1 MHRAVG
7 AMFAP
12 LGVVFQLRRYRH
24 FGSGQA
30 RLIRALSSINP
41 RSVRRSHKC
50 ADHAEYAFFNYRV
63 PFAAWSIMRVS
74 PEEGLQ
80 RHAAEGRVSRDRRR
94 TSVGSALALLLV
106 ALTASRAM
114 PAAIYQCTGADG
126 QAVFSDS
133 PCGPDSRRL
142 EVEAPAPSRA
152 PSASRSTRIST
163 PPPFSAAGQSRL
175 EAFVIRCSTSDFNR
189 WVQAQHPMP
198 DWDVRR
204 AKLIELTNSCRRAV
218 HLPDLVSQPSP
229 PTSPQR
235 HAQPPRD
242 AVFAQIVKQGSVSRL
257 QAYLQSGNV
266 DVNDRSDLD
275 KGLLDHAAEQNQVEI
290 ARFLIEHGAKVDA
303 SQTRGVDRGMAPLHR
318 AAAADAVGVASLLIA
333 GGATVNQ
340 HGPLGITPLI
350 IAASHGNARTAEV
363 LLDHGADISTAT
375 GDKKT
380 ALSEATAHH
389 HPDMVHMLLLH
400 VPTPTMR
407 TLGTLAMN
415 ADVDAIRLLMRHDS
429 LAHDIDVISKN
440 TALRYAIV
448 GGQWDNKVPEREQII
463 DLLIAAG
470 ADVDNRVDSAPNTPL
485 MMVTSPALADFL
497 IKRGANLNAVGWYGT
512 AANQLACN
520 AQVQDRL
527 GMFKVLLAHRADI
540 TTAVKNGRNGL
551 QCALTSNRPE
561 LVAFLRSQGV
571 PVDAPGVLASGSG
584 APMAR
589 RPLPLPVMTPSRN
602 IRRGDRDYPAVN
614 VQARQAIAIHGK
626 APADWTVR
634 LYVYYTTK
642 TMFDKNSPGEVC
654 QYDASGGLEGAM
666 QPYSVQEDLPVT
678 RQGDT
683 FTATLFFDHFEPGRC
698 GWHVSDLGYSTGRND
713 GNPPTAGILADSPRN
728 HPGSP
733 DNGDRMDLWCWEGP
747 VPIGIANSKFD
758 CTFAPYSS
766 ISPIKFIPLS
776 ERGNIRTL
784 LILPTT
790 RSLIFIFHDL
800 DAEAA
805 AFRSRVPGGR

>member
-1 MHRAVG
+1 
-7 AMFAP
+7 
-12 LGVVFQLRRYRH
+12 
-24 FGSGQA
+24 
-30 RLIRALSSINP
+30 
-41 RSVRRSHKC
+41 
-50 ADHAEYAFFNYRV
+50 
-63 PFAAWSIMRVS
+63 MRVS
-74 PEEGLQ
+74 PEEGPQ
-80 RHAAEGRVSRDRRR
+80 RHAAEGSVSRDRRR

-106 ALTASRAM
+106 ALTASRAV

-126 QAVFSDS
+126 HAVFSHS
-133 PCGPDSRRL
+133 PCGPNSRRL
-142 EVEAPAPSRA
+142 ESEAPAPSRA
-152 PSASRSTRIST
+152 PPWASGSNTVSAVPS
-163 PPPFSAAGQSRL
+163 FSAAGRSRL
-175 EAFVIRCSTSDFNR
+175 EAFAIRCSTSDFNR

-198 DWDVRR
+198 DWGVRR
-204 AKLIELTNSCRRAV
+204 AKFIELTNRCRRAV
-218 HLPDLVSQPSP
+218 HLPDLVSQPLP

-235 HAQPPRD
+235 QAQPPRD

-257 QAYLQSGNV
+257 QVYLQSANV

-290 ARFLIEHGAKVDA
+290 ARFLIKHGAKVGT

-318 AAAADAVGVASLLIA
+318 AAAADAFGVASLLIA
-333 GGATVNQ
+333 GGAAVNQ

-363 LLDHGADISTAT
+363 LLDHGADISTVT
-375 GDKKT
+375 GDRKT
-380 ALSEATAHH
+380 ALSEAAAHH
-389 HPDMVHMLLLH
+389 HPDIVHMLLLH
-400 VPTPTMR
+400 VPTPTTR
-407 TLGTLAMN
+407 SLDTLAMN

-429 LAHDIDVISKN
+429 LAHDIDVVSKN

-448 GGQWDNKVPEREQII
+448 GGQWGNQIPEREQII

-470 ADVDNRVDSAPNTPL
+470 ADVNNRVDNAPNTPL

-520 AQVQDRL
+520 AQVQDRV
-527 GMFKVLLAHRADI
+527 GMFKVLLSHRADI
-540 TTAVKNGRNGL
+540 TTALKNGRNGP
-551 QCALTSNRPE
+551 QCALASNRPE

-571 PVDAPGVLASGSG
+571 PVDSAGSWASGTGTSR
-584 APMAR
+584 AK
-589 RPLPLPVMTPSRN
+589 RPIPLTVMTSSRN
-602 IRRGDRDYPAVN
+602 VRRGDRDYPAVN
-614 VQARQAIAIHGK
+614 PEARQAIPIHGK

-642 TMFDKNSPGEVC
+642 TMYDKNSPGEIC

-666 QPYSVQEDLPVT
+666 QPYSVEEQLPVT

-683 FTATLFFDHFEPGRC
+683 FAATLLFDHFEPGRC
-698 GWHVSDLGYSTGRND
+698 GWHVSDLEYNTRRND
-713 GNPPTAGILADSPRN
+713 GNPPTSGILADSPRN

-747 VPIGIANSKFD
+747 VPIGMANSKFD
-758 CTFAPYSS
+758 CTFAPFSN
-766 ISPIKFIPLS
+766 ISPMKFIPLS
-776 ERGNIRTL
+776 ERGNIRPL

-805 AFRSRVPGGR
+805 ALQSRVPGGR